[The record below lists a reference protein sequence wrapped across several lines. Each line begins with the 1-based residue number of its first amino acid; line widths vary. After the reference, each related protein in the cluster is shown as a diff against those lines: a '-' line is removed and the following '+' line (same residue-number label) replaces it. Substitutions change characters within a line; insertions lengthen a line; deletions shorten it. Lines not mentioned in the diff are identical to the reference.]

1 MVKLEQPT
9 IEELRYEIEEEPE
22 EETDLTVDEEME
34 EGSIEDQIDNLNLY
48 LRFNANQSP
57 TIAKQTAAGSGATA
71 TILGND
77 TKGQI
82 TLTTGSDTY
91 ATGAQAIVTFARNY
105 DTAPIVVLAA
115 ADADAAVAWDAHD
128 VYVTST
134 TTTFSINFG
143 VAEAAGVEMIFN
155 YHCLE

>member
-1 MVKLEQPT
+1 MKELEEKS
-9 IEELRYEIEEEPE
+9 IEELKYELETQSPE
-22 EETDLTVDEEME
+22 EDISATTDELDETGELL
-34 EGSIEDQIDNLNLY
+34 DNLSTY
-48 LRFNANQSP
+48 LRYGSTISP
-57 TIAKQTAAGSGATA
+57 TVAAVIAGAGTGATA
-71 TILGND
+71 TISGND

-82 TLTTGSDTY
+82 TLTTGSGSY
-91 ATGAQAIVTFARNY
+91 GTGAQATVTFARNY
-105 DTAPIVVLAA
+105 NSAPIVILTA

-143 VAEAAGVEMIFN
+143 VAEAAGVEMVFN